1 MNTEWVNRQK
11 VFQMER
17 ATFQLAELSVPV
29 LLITKNLFPFL
40 IDRHL
45 IKNFLTYSIAYSSQS
60 DERNRL

>member
-1 MNTEWVNRQK
+1 
-11 VFQMER
+11 MER